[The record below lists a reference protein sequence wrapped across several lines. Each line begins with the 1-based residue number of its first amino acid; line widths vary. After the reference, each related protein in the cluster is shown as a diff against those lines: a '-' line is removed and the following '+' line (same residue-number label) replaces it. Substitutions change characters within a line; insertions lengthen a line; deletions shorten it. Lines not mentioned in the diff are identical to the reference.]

1 MVILGDHYQMDV
13 DRAVCLNWYFARAG
27 WLSGRDGRVF
37 AWKVLARECDGS
49 CYVYVRDR
57 RLIGP
62 VRELLERLLCRGLAS
77 RIYTGREA
85 AALGADG
92 SCAFMVEGGAGVYYQ
107 NRFDVPEIRAGA
119 QDGAGT
125 RNGSAAR
132 NFLQKATHGFYPG
145 RPGYTTIFGGRGP
158 AFRPGARVETMG
170 LVDEGPTLAAALG
183 MQFSRADGKIQKN
196 LLFISGN

>member
-1 MVILGDHYQMDV
+1 M
-13 DRAVCLNWYFARAG
+13 
-27 WLSGRDGRVF
+27 
-37 AWKVLARECDGS
+37 
-49 CYVYVRDR
+49 
-57 RLIGP
+57 
-62 VRELLERLLCRGLAS
+62 RELLERLLCRGLAS

-132 NFLQKATHGFYPG
+132 NLLQKATHGFYPG

-170 LVDEGPTLAAALG
+170 LVDEGPTLAAALR